1 MIAEQNIGG
10 GSGLHHQPEPR
21 YLTVGRIVC
30 PHGIRGA
37 VQMEILTDAPE
48 HIAELETLY
57 LGPHHHP
64 YQVEQARFHKQR
76 LLLQLKGCTERN
88 AAEALR
94 GDLVAVVVED
104 AAPLAEDEFY
114 HFQLEG
120 LAVQTAAGEELGELV
135 EILSPP
141 GANDVYIVHGLRG
154 EVLLPAIPEVV
165 QEIDLE
171 SRRMVVHLIPGLLP
185 DEE

>member
-1 MIAEQNIGG
+1 MRDK
-10 GSGLHHQPEPR
+10 PEPR
-21 YLTVGRIVC
+21 YLIVGRVVR

-37 VQMEILTDAPE
+37 IQVEILTDAPE

-57 LGPHHHP
+57 LGPHYRP
-64 YQVEQARFHKQR
+64 YQLEQARFHKQR
-76 LLLQLKGCTERN
+76 LLLQLKECTERD

-94 GDLVAVVVED
+94 EYSVAIAIED
-104 AAPLAEDEFY
+104 AVPLAEDEFY

-120 LAVQTAAGEELGELV
+120 MAVQTDTGEELGELV

-165 QEIDLE
+165 REIDLE
-171 SRRMVVHLIPGLLP
+171 AGCMLVHLIPGLLA

>member
-1 MIAEQNIGG
+1 M
-10 GSGLHHQPEPR
+10 HDRPEPR
-21 YLTVGRIVC
+21 YLIVGRVVR

-37 VQMEILTDAPE
+37 IQVEILTDTPE

-57 LGPHHHP
+57 LGPHHLP

-76 LLLQLKGCTERN
+76 LLLQLKECTERN

-94 GDLVAVVVED
+94 GDSVAMARED
-104 AAPLAEDEFY
+104 AIPLAEDEFY

-120 LAVQTAAGEELGELV
+120 MTVQTDTGEELGELV

-171 SRRMVVHLIPGLLP
+171 AGRIVVHLIPGLLP
-185 DEE
+185 DEK

>member
-1 MIAEQNIGG
+1 M
-10 GSGLHHQPEPR
+10 HDKPEPR
-21 YLTVGRIVC
+21 YLIVGRVVR

-37 VQMEILTDAPE
+37 IQVEILTDTPE
-48 HIAELETLY
+48 HIATLETLY
-57 LGPHHHP
+57 LGPHHLP
-64 YQVEQARFHKQR
+64 YQVEQVRFHKKR
-76 LLLQLKGCTERN
+76 LLLELKECTDCD

-94 GDLVAVVVED
+94 EYSVAIAIED
-104 AAPLAEDEFY
+104 AVPLAEDEFY

-120 LAVQTAAGEELGELV
+120 MTVQTDTGEELGELV

-171 SRRMVVHLIPGLLP
+171 AGRIVVHLIPGLLP
-185 DEE
+185 DEK